1 MSLGSEKSGGVSLT
15 INICLSIHPILS
27 SPRLIP
33 ERGGGVDFRGMT
45 LQRVVADRSSWSST
59 RSCLP
64 YENSRKNGER
74 FEENLRESRKR
85 RLDDSRGT
93 PVVVGRCSLCS
104 PHAPAQWVGRMRDEN
119 NGGRVLNLWTDSIR
133 PAPPSS
139 LPSTFRQC
147 ILCRATLLPPH
158 LSRRASVSCLAA
170 RRRISVR
177 LSLSAHLSPPPS
189 TLSYCAALFSELF
202 SSVETKSW
210 IDFTR
215 SIAKKVEKKGYR
227 EGIFLEMVILWKII
241 YILRVGSCWKSI
253 FVKQRIPP
261 FFGRIRW
268 REAIS

>member
-1 MSLGSEKSGGVSLT
+1 MAWIFVGWRCNGWSRIDRRGRRPVPVYPMKTRERTESDSKRIWGNRGKGGSMIRAG
-15 INICLSIHPILS
+15 H
-27 SPRLIP
+27 
-33 ERGGGVDFRGMT
+33 
-45 LQRVVADRSSWSST
+45 RSSW
-59 RSCLP
+59 
-64 YENSRKNGER
+64 
-74 FEENLRESRKR
+74 
-85 RLDDSRGT
+85 
-93 PVVVGRCSLCS
+93 GRCSLCS

-215 SIAKKVEKKGYR
+215 SIARKVEKKGYR

>member
-15 INICLSIHPILS
+15 INICLSIHPTLS

-59 RSCLP
+59 RSCLS

-139 LPSTFRQC
+139 LPSTFSVFFV
-147 ILCRATLLPPH
+147 APH
-158 LSRRASVSCLAA
+158 FYLHIYLAAHPSLVSPLDGVSVSVFLYPRIYLPLLLRCLIVPLFSPNSSRAWKQNLGSILRVRLRRKL
-170 RRRISVR
+170 RRRDNGKVYSSRWLYYERSFI
-177 LSLSAHLSPPPS
+177 
-189 TLSYCAALFSELF
+189 FSELEVAGNRF
-202 SSVETKSW
+202 LLSNESL
-210 IDFTR
+210 R
-215 SIAKKVEKKGYR
+215 SLDG
-227 EGIFLEMVILWKII
+227 
-241 YILRVGSCWKSI
+241 
-253 FVKQRIPP
+253 
-261 FFGRIRW
+261 
-268 REAIS
+268 